1 LSTPFGWQTQIFRMR
16 LIGEECGACGEKIF
30 PPRDIC
36 NNCGNSGTVAKK
48 EGNLNF
54 SIKYGETVIGKGKE
68 RGG

>member
-1 LSTPFGWQTQIFRMR
+1 MR